1 MGSLADAVGMI
12 GFARACDA
20 VAATTAKSVKVERL
34 GCYLSSLDEEDLAA
48 AARFC
53 SGYPLPASD
62 TRKLAIGGRTLASAA
77 RRVWGIDQAALSLA
91 YRETGDLGD
100 ALGRFV
106 RGPNAPS
113 LFDAPLTPASFAQ
126 LLDEVASASGRSAGK
141 QRELLCERILRS
153 CREEREAAYAVKIL
167 TGELRIGLREGLVLE
182 AIAGAFERDV
192 AGVRRAAM
200 AAGDV
205 GAVAVAARNGAL
217 EQIELHYGRPIG
229 FMLASPIAFGSSYRE
244 LGDRKWI
251 VEDKYDGIRV
261 QAHKTGSSVRLFT
274 RTFSEISRA
283 FPEVASALAGSDG
296 DLILDGEIVAR
307 RDGRVLPFRYL
318 QTRLQRVDPSAQ
330 LLAQTPA
337 AFVAFDAIAA
347 NQHFL
352 LERTLTERRAELV
365 ERVRENDHAI
375 VSPWLELEVAASPA
389 RLAALYEAARERGNE
404 GLMLKRADAPYL
416 PGRRGKWW
424 LKLKRELST
433 LDVVIVG
440 VEWGHGKRAKVLSD
454 YTFAVRGPNDDL
466 LTIGKAYSGL
476 TDAEIAALTPWFL
489 EHRIDGRS
497 FGRAFAV
504 EPRIV
509 LEVAFDIVQK
519 STLHQSGYSL
529 RFPRIV
535 RIRDD
540 KPVAE
545 IDTLANVDAI
555 YEAMLERERGD

>member
-1 MGSLADAVGMI
+1 
-12 GFARACDA
+12 
-20 VAATTAKSVKVERL
+20 
-34 GCYLSSLDEEDLAA
+34 
-48 AARFC
+48 
-53 SGYPLPASD
+53 
-62 TRKLAIGGRTLASAA
+62 
-77 RRVWGIDQAALSLA
+77 
-91 YRETGDLGD
+91 
-100 ALGRFV
+100 
-106 RGPNAPS
+106 
-113 LFDAPLTPASFAQ
+113 
-126 LLDEVASASGRSAGK
+126 
-141 QRELLCERILRS
+141 LLCERILRS

-424 LKLKRELST
+424 LKLKRELTT
-433 LDVVIVG
+433 LDVVVVG
-440 VEWGHGKRAKVLSD
+440 VEWGHGKRNKVLSD
-454 YTFAVRGPNDDL
+454 YTFAVRAAADSDEL
-466 LTIGKAYSGL
+466 LPIGKAYSGL
-476 TDAEIAALTPWFL
+476 TDAEILQMTGWFL
-489 EHRIDGRS
+489 EHQRGPL
-497 FGRAFAV
+497 GAHALAV
-504 EPRIV
+504 EPSVVI
-509 LEVAFDIVQK
+509 EVAFDVVAP
-519 STLHQSGYSL
+519 STLHASGFAL

-535 RIRDD
+535 RLRPD
-540 KPVAE
+540 KRPDE
-545 IDTLANVDAI
+545 IDTLESVRRI
-555 YEAMLERERGD
+555 YAEMLGREGVVQ